1 MARISLVPQEK
12 KFFSL
17 FEQQAALVS
26 KGADLLFDMMV
37 NFKNVE
43 QQARVI
49 KEVENEADKI
59 THGIITLLHRT
70 FITPFERG
78 DIHALAVGIDEVLDY
93 TETVA
98 MKFYMYEIK
107 KPTPEAKALAEAIA
121 KSAHELELAVKTIRR
136 QKICQEHLI
145 KIRELEEEADRTS
158 RTALSRLFH
167 GQKDPIEVIK
177 WKDIYQIMESTT
189 DVCEDVANIIEGIL
203 VKNA

>member
-12 KFFSL
+12 KFFSM
-17 FEQQAALVS
+17 FEQQAALVT
-26 KGADLLFDMMV
+26 KGANLIFEMMV
-37 NFKNVE
+37 DFKDVE
-43 QQARVI
+43 QKARVI
-49 KEVENEADKI
+49 KTVENEADKV
-59 THGIITLLHRT
+59 THGIITLLNRT

-93 TETVA
+93 TETTA

-107 KPTPEAKALAEAIA
+107 EPTPEAKSLAEAIA
-121 KSAHELELAVKTIRR
+121 KSAHELELSVKAIRSR
-136 QKICQEHLI
+136 KICTEHLI

-158 RTALSRLFH
+158 RAALSRLFH
-167 GQKDPIEVIK
+167 GQKDPLEVIK
-177 WKDIYQIMESTT
+177 WKDIYQIMEATT